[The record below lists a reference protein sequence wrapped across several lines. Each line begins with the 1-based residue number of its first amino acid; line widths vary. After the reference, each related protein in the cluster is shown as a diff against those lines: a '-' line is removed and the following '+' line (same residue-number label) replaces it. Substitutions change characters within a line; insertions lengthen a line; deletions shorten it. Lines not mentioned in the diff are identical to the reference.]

1 MGVEDHQPAHQ
12 HDEDD
17 ERVEPVPQPGRQ
29 AVAPDPARQ
38 YIEWSQTHI
47 QNVLQPVFYQVDKGD
62 LPGLPGDPVQHVGVQ
77 VVQKVF
83 DPAHPGLPST
93 WTPEQKAAIEK
104 FGYDKLMDRLKE
116 LLKEQKERH
125 EGGNKWIGTGGTSPF
140 GNGGEN
146 PEGIRIG
153 GEGGN
158 RTAVKVWEARSY
170 RDYDDERE
178 LGTRNIKVA
187 LRRLRRFAR
196 DGAAEEFALD
206 DTIRAT
212 AHNAGY
218 LEIKMQPERK
228 NNIKVLMLLDVGG
241 TMDDHIARTEELF
254 SAAKTE
260 FKNMEF
266 FYFHNCIYDY
276 LWKNNRRRHAEK
288 FPTWDILRKYP
299 PDTKVIFVGDATMSP
314 YEILQ
319 PGGSVEYN
327 NDEAGAEW
335 LQRFTATF
343 PKFIWLNPEPES
355 YWAQG
360 DSVMHRYARFCHVA
374 KQCGTIE
381 QLERIIEDV
390 LRSYQLGVN
399 AYVVK
404 PVEFKQFV
412 EAIADLGIF
421 WAVLNEPPP
430 GSLRTT
436 RRRHD

>member
-1 MGVEDHQPAHQ
+1 VLIDFFFTLKDAKIPVSIKEFLVLLEAMQKNVIAPSLDEFYYLSRTALVKDEAHFDKFDKAFGLYFRGIDAIFDKYPEIPLEWLQ
-12 HDEDD
+12 KRM
-17 ERVEPVPQPGRQ
+17 ERE
-29 AVAPDPARQ
+29 
-38 YIEWSQTHI
+38 
-47 QNVLQPVFYQVDKGD
+47 L
-62 LPGLPGDPVQHVGVQ
+62 
-77 VVQKVF
+77 
-83 DPAHPGLPST
+83 
-93 WTPEQKAAIEK
+93 TPEQKAALEK

-140 GNGGEN
+140 GNGGQN

-158 RTAVKVWEARSY
+158 RSAVKVWEARSY

-196 DGAAEEFALD
+196 EGAAEEFALE

-212 AHNAGY
+212 ANNAGY
-218 LEIKMQPERK
+218 LDIKMQPERR

-266 FYFHNCIYDY
+266 FYFHNCVYDY
-276 LWKNNRRRHAEK
+276 LWKNNRRRHAER

-299 PDTKVIFVGDATMSP
+299 PDTKLIFVGDATMSP

-327 NDEAGAEW
+327 NEEAGAEW
-335 LQRFTATF
+335 LQRFTNIF
-343 PKFIWLNPEPES
+343 PKFIWLNPEPEGLWQYRQS
-355 YWAQG
+355 ISIVRQIMNNRMFP
-360 DSVMHRYARFCHVA
+360 V
-374 KQCGTIE
+374 TIE
-381 QLERIIEDV
+381 GLERGMRM
-390 LRSYQLGVN
+390 LS
-399 AYVVK
+399 K
-404 PVEFKQFV
+404 
-412 EAIADLGIF
+412 
-421 WAVLNEPPP
+421 
-430 GSLRTT
+430 
-436 RRRHD
+436 

>member
-1 MGVEDHQPAHQ
+1 MLIDFFFTLKDAKIPVSIKEFLVLLEAMQKNVIEPSLDDFYYLSRTTLVKDEAHFDKFDKAFGLYFRGIDAIFDKYPEIPLEWLQ
-12 HDEDD
+12 KRM
-17 ERVEPVPQPGRQ
+17 ERE
-29 AVAPDPARQ
+29 
-38 YIEWSQTHI
+38 
-47 QNVLQPVFYQVDKGD
+47 L
-62 LPGLPGDPVQHVGVQ
+62 
-77 VVQKVF
+77 
-83 DPAHPGLPST
+83 
-93 WTPEQKAAIEK
+93 TPEQKAAIEK

-116 LLKEQKERH
+116 LLKEQKDRH

-140 GNGGEN
+140 GNGGQN

-335 LQRFTATF
+335 LQRFTNTF
-343 PKFIWLNPEPES
+343 PKFIWLNPEPEGLWQYRQS
-355 YWAQG
+355 IAII
-360 DSVMHRYARFCHVA
+360 
-374 KQCGTIE
+374 KQIMNNRMFPVTIE
-381 QLERIIEDV
+381 GLERGMRM
-390 LRSYQLGVN
+390 LS
-399 AYVVK
+399 K
-404 PVEFKQFV
+404 
-412 EAIADLGIF
+412 
-421 WAVLNEPPP
+421 
-430 GSLRTT
+430 
-436 RRRHD
+436 